1 MKKLSN
7 VLFVII
13 LFIPFTFSQN
23 VSVSKITEL
32 TNVNSG
38 EFYYPKFSQ
47 DNNKVFFTSS
57 NYKGLFYLNLSDNS
71 ITKVTDDNGAGYEF
85 VIDPNNNSV
94 YYRSDKYLNGRKYS
108 SIKACDLQTLNVKT
122 IESDKRDVSTPKLL
136 DKGNVF
142 YTVQNNLRSFN
153 NKTLKHKTVS
163 LLGVKAFVQ
172 IENTKI
178 VLYSGGKKKIL
189 APLGNGNYI
198 WPSLSPDNTKI
209 LFTFAGKGT
218 FITDLNGKIIVKL
231 GYANYPR
238 WSPDGKW
245 IAYMVDKD
253 DGMNVI
259 YSDIFVSSADGKN
272 KSQLTD
278 SNDINEM
285 YPEWSSSGN
294 EIVLNT
300 YDGKILLINL
310 TIEE

>member
-13 LFIPFTFSQN
+13 LFVPFTFSQS

-32 TNVNSG
+32 TNLNSG
-38 EFYYPKFSQ
+38 EFYYPKFSS
-47 DNNKVFFTSS
+47 DNSRIFFTQS
-57 NYKGLFYLNLSDNS
+57 NYKGLYYLNTKDNS
-71 ITKVTDDNGAGYEF
+71 ITKITDDDGAGYEF

-94 YYRSDKYLNGRKYS
+94 YYRSDKYINRRKYS
-108 SIKACDLQTLNVKT
+108 SIKACDIQTLKVRT
-122 IESDKRDVSTPKLL
+122 IESDKRDVSTPKLI
-136 DKGNVF
+136 DNGNVF
-142 YTVQNNLRSFN
+142 YTVQRNMKSFE
-153 NKTLKHKTVS
+153 NKTLKQKSRKLTS
-163 LLGVKAFVQ
+163 TAAFVQ

-178 VLYSGGKKKIL
+178 VLYQGSKKKIL

-218 FITDLNGKIIVKL
+218 FITDLNGKILVNL

-272 KSQLTD
+272 KFQLTD
-278 SNDINEM
+278 SKDVNEM

-294 EIVLNT
+294 EIVVNS
-300 YDGKILLINL
+300 YDGKILLMKLN
-310 TIEE
+310 IEE